1 MQLKLEK
8 TLIKALKKG
17 QKEEIKKVFEE
28 IYNKYYKLVYFCLTK
43 YFTNAD
49 IIEDITND
57 VFVSFFENA
66 NKINKSIKYYLLK
79 TAQNY
84 AFKALSNMKK
94 TELFDE
100 NNVIDNDSN
109 IDTAYYSLVN
119 DLSKVLSKKEVSI
132 IIYHAVEGLTFKE
145 MEDIFQMKA
154 KAINKVYERAIKKF
168 RNNERSKQYEK

>member
-1 MQLKLEK
+1 M
-8 TLIKALKKG
+8 
-17 QKEEIKKVFEE
+17 
-28 IYNKYYKLVYFCLTK
+28 TK

-66 NKINKSIKYYLLK
+66 DKINKSIKYYLLK
-79 TAQNY
+79 TAKNY

-100 NNVIDNDSN
+100 NNIIDNNSN
-109 IDTAYYSLVN
+109 LDTAYYALVN
-119 DLSKVLSKKEVSI
+119 DLSMVLSKKEVSI